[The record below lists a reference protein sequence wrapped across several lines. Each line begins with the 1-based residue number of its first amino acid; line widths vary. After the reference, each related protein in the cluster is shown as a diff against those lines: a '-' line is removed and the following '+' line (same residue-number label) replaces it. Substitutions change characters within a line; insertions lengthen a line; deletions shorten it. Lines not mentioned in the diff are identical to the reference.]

1 LRRKPTGCTEEH
13 VMSTAVA
20 SPAKPTTQDQRIL
33 LEGVPWARYEQL
45 SACFDDSRALRL
57 TYIDGSLEI
66 MSPVGPTHESR
77 KETLGLLLDAYL
89 GVMGLR
95 FYRRGGFTLKV
106 PDRAGGEPDASYCIG
121 TDKPVP
127 DLVIEV
133 VDTSDAL
140 SKLPLYQSLG
150 IAEVWLWRRDRLELH
165 VLDQAEQSSQQSYR
179 LSAASR
185 LLPDLDTE
193 LLARHV
199 RMPDQ
204 YDAVRAFRR
213 AIGG

>member
-1 LRRKPTGCTEEH
+1 
-13 VMSTAVA
+13 MSTAVA
-20 SPAKPTTQDQRIL
+20 LPAEPTATQDQRIL

-45 SACFDDSRALRL
+45 SACFEGSRALRL

-66 MSPVGPTHESR
+66 MSPVGPTHENW
-77 KETLGLLLDAYL
+77 KQTLCYLLEAFLDVN
-89 GVMGLR
+89 GIR
-95 FYRRGGFTLKV
+95 FYGRGGFTLKQ
-106 PDRAGGEPDASYCIG
+106 PGRAGGEPDASYCIG

-140 SKLPLYQSLG
+140 SKLPLYQALG
-150 IAEVWLWRRDRLELH
+150 IAEVWLWRRDRLEIH
-165 VLDQAEQSSQQSYR
+165 VLAQTAEPGPRGYR
-179 LSAASR
+179 QDTASR
-185 LLPDLDTE
+185 LLPALDTE

-213 AIGG
+213 AIGRS

>member
-1 LRRKPTGCTEEH
+1 
-13 VMSTAVA
+13 MSTAVA
-20 SPAKPTTQDQRIL
+20 PPAEPTTTQDQRIL

-66 MSPVGPTHESR
+66 MSPVGPTHETR
-77 KETLGLLLDAYL
+77 KKSLCYLLEAYLDA
-89 GVMGLR
+89 MGIR
-95 FYRRGGFTLKV
+95 FYGRGGFTLTQ
-106 PDRAGGEPDASYCIG
+106 PGRAGGEPDDSYCIG
-121 TDKPVP
+121 TDKPLP

>member
-1 LRRKPTGCTEEH
+1 
-13 VMSTAVA
+13 MSTAVA
-20 SPAKPTTQDQRIL
+20 LPAEPTATRDQRIL

-45 SACFDDSRALRL
+45 AACFEDSRALRL

-66 MSPVGPTHESR
+66 MSPVGPTHETR

-89 GVMGLR
+89 GVMDLR

-106 PDRAGGEPDASYCIG
+106 PSRAGGEPDASYCIG

-150 IAEVWLWRRDRLELH
+150 IPEVWLWRRERLELH
-165 VLDQAEQSSQQSYR
+165 VLDQAEQPSQCSYR

-185 LLPDLDTE
+185 LLPDLDPE

>member
-1 LRRKPTGCTEEH
+1 
-13 VMSTAVA
+13 MSTAVA
-20 SPAKPTTQDQRIL
+20 TPADTRPEEQRIL
-33 LEGVPWARYEQL
+33 LEGIPWERYERL
-45 SACFDDSRALRL
+45 SACFEDSRALRL

-66 MSPVGPTHESR
+66 MSPVGPNHENW
-77 KETLGLLLDAYL
+77 KQTLCYLLETFLDVN
-89 GVMGLR
+89 GIR
-95 FYRRGGFTLKV
+95 FYGRGGFTLKQ
-106 PDRAGGEPDASYCIG
+106 PGRAGGEPDASYCIG

-150 IAEVWLWRRDRLELH
+150 IPEVWLWRRERLEIQ
-165 VLDQAEQSSQQSYR
+165 VLSTADAATNAGYQP
-179 LSAASR
+179 SARSG
-185 LLPDLDTE
+185 LLPDLDPE

-199 RMPDQ
+199 RLPDQ

>member
-1 LRRKPTGCTEEH
+1 
-13 VMSTAVA
+13 MSIAVA
-20 SPAKPTTQDQRIL
+20 RAADRPQQDQRIL

-45 SACFDDSRALRL
+45 SAWFEDSRALRL

-66 MSPVGPTHESR
+66 MSPVGPTHENW
-77 KETLGLLLDAYL
+77 KQTLCYLLEAFLDVN
-89 GVMGLR
+89 GIR
-95 FYRRGGFTLKV
+95 FYGRGGFTLTQ
-106 PDRAGGEPDASYCIG
+106 PGRAGGEPDASYCIG
-121 TDKPVP
+121 DDKPVP

-165 VLDQAEQSSQQSYR
+165 VLDPAENPDRRGYR
-179 LSAASR
+179 LSTTSR
-185 LLPDLDTE
+185 LLPDLDPE

-199 RMPDQ
+199 GMPDQ